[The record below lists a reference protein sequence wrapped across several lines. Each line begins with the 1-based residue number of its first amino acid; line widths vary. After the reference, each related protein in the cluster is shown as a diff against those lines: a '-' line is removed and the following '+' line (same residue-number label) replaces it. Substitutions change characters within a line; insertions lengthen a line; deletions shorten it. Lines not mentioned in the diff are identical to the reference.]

1 MTRREARTRGVGE
14 HCRESGGGGLRGG
27 RPKGMNNFIKDLTLL
42 GHDELEALFQEESRH
57 ESHQAVGMRVRLL
70 HVLAA
75 RSVTVNGN
83 GERTGTFS
91 VAQESEFARLQI
103 KLNSLVT
110 INGLPLLHLTPRLL
124 LIDEKQHA
132 NFLTRIGDARQRLVG
147 DLLAQ
152 ESNMLKAKAVAKQ
165 PQATTRASNPPPAM
179 PPLPHQE
186 LVSEDVASLISS
198 FSLRLAI
205 GSSDDGESED
215 WLTVGRKHQPQPQSQ
230 QQQQQTQQIQII
242 QQPQQQKQNQVL
254 EEENVVVQQP
264 EQTKVVEPMP
274 AQPYVAM
281 VTKEKYDQDLR
292 ELRIVFEERIQLLQM
307 RVITLQHALEVAN
320 EKLTGRL

>member
-1 MTRREARTRGVGE
+1 
-14 HCRESGGGGLRGG
+14 
-27 RPKGMNNFIKDLTLL
+27 MNNFIKDLTLL

-57 ESHQAVGMRVRLL
+57 ESHQAIGMRVRLL

-83 GERTGTFS
+83 GERTGIFS

-103 KLNSLVT
+103 KLNSLVSLPSVAQESEFARQEMKL
-110 INGLPLLHLTPRLL
+110 NSLVSLPLLHLTPRLL

-132 NFLTRIGDARQRLVG
+132 NFLARIGDARQRLVG

-152 ESNMLKAKAVAKQ
+152 ESNMQKAKVVAKQ
-165 PQATTRASNPPPAM
+165 PPATTRASNPPPAM
-179 PPLPHQE
+179 PPFPLPHQD
-186 LVSEDVASLISS
+186 LFSEDVASLISS

-215 WLTVGRKHQPQPQSQ
+215 WLTVGRKQQPQPPPQP
-230 QQQQQTQQIQII
+230 QQQQTQQTHII
-242 QQPQQQKQNQVL
+242 KQPQQQKQNQVL
-254 EEENVVVQQP
+254 EEENVVAQQP
-264 EQTKVVEPMP
+264 EQTKVEPKP
-274 AQPYVAM
+274 TQPSVAM
-281 VTKEKYDQDLR
+281 VTKEKYNQDLR

-307 RVITLQHALEVAN
+307 RIITLQHALEVAN
-320 EKLTGRL
+320 EKLAGRL